1 MNRCSRGRSS
11 VFRAIPRE
19 RAEYNLAAQIL
30 TRLSPMRVVAIAAGA
45 RAACANKTSPV
56 AVARLMPL
64 SHFDAQEVGRVV
76 KGDASA

>member
-1 MNRCSRGRSS
+1 MNRCSRGQSR
-11 VFRAIPRE
+11 VFQTISRGRAD
-19 RAEYNLAAQIL
+19 YNLAAQIL
-30 TRLSPMRVVAIAAGA
+30 KRSFPLRVAAIAAGA